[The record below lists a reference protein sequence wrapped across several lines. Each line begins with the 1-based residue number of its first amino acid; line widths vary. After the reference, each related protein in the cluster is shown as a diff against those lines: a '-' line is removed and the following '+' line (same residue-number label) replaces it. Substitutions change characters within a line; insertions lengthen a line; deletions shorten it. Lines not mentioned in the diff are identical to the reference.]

1 MFLHSQRSSWGA
13 VVRWCLCKHGVDG
26 AESEQASQC
35 SAFIFIFSF
44 DPGQR
49 LLMFPHRWAAVHP
62 QVQCLKRAP
71 ACCSP
76 SSATSLGV
84 NLTMLLVNKAQ
95 HEACSKWKKAKKMK
109 RAEKKGAQNSPRD
122 PHMCRLCAEGWDR
135 HAKDSGALTASNILS
150 WSVPCAECLS
160 TSSVRFAVFLSPV
173 SCWVKK
179 KNRKY
184 AISPFILTRL

>member
-1 MFLHSQRSSWGA
+1 
-13 VVRWCLCKHGVDG
+13 
-26 AESEQASQC
+26 
-35 SAFIFIFSF
+35 
-44 DPGQR
+44 
-49 LLMFPHRWAAVHP
+49 
-62 QVQCLKRAP
+62 
-71 ACCSP
+71 
-76 SSATSLGV
+76 
-84 NLTMLLVNKAQ
+84 
-95 HEACSKWKKAKKMK
+95 MK

-184 AISPFILTRL
+184 AISSFILTTVTSCLLLKDLMILWRVWFTGSFQKSASRCHRLHMNIPELLSVTHLPTHLQMHKLLTEGM